1 MTALSAP
8 MVLGACAGGLAMYRC
23 SLDAG
28 GGFLAIL
35 VVLVPTVCLLGM
47 LTLVDG
53 PSQKGLLVGGEGVQN
68 ALRSCVLVEVA
79 VHEDAA

>member
-1 MTALSAP
+1 MTALSAS
-8 MVLGACAGGLAMYRC
+8 MALGADAGGLAMYRC

-35 VVLVPTVCLLGM
+35 VVLVPTICMLGM
-47 LTLVDG
+47 MTLVDG
-53 PSQKGLLVGGEGVQN
+53 PSQKGLFVGGEGVQY
-68 ALRSCVLVEVA
+68 ALRSCVLVELA